1 MQNNSRQPSAAV
13 DTLAM
18 AQACQD
24 HYIAQRLPAWMKR
37 LSMAEFTLL
46 SEALPELLACRA
58 GLVSALA
65 RLRNLNA
72 FTQPLLQQALGA
84 HGDLDVDRLSFRQW
98 YTFTS
103 PTIHYVTSRLPVVGS
118 DYYDIPLLEAALSNF
133 TAEQQRDQPQGNCL
147 VDVRGARRSELS
159 APSFA
164 RLCRALDLGQK
175 YQAHLDSV
183 LPVSYTHLRAHET

>member
-103 PTIHYVTSRLPVVGS
+103 
-118 DYYDIPLLEAALSNF
+118 
-133 TAEQQRDQPQGNCL
+133 
-147 VDVRGARRSELS
+147 
-159 APSFA
+159 
-164 RLCRALDLGQK
+164 
-175 YQAHLDSV
+175 
-183 LPVSYTHLRAHET
+183 VSYTHLTLPTKA